1 MASDTYRAS
10 PSWNT
15 NERVLVTEGIYAF
28 ERIGTKASERENR
41 PDVAD
46 NAEEWTF
53 GVLIY
58 LKINSTPAN
67 VYIPTEEFHVT
78 YCLNLSK
85 NCNNVV
91 ILKTIKKYR
100 YKYM

>member
-28 ERIGTKASERENR
+28 ERIGTKASERENP

-46 NAEEWTF
+46 NRR
-53 GVLIY
+53 VDIRRPY
-58 LKINSTPAN
+58 L
-67 VYIPTEEFHVT
+67 F
-78 YCLNLSK
+78 K
-85 NCNNVV
+85 NQ
-91 ILKTIKKYR
+91 
-100 YKYM
+100 